1 MSPVIYEVRDYHYRP
16 DLIGAYR
23 VWADEAA
30 QILKAH
36 LDVVG
41 FWVDEGRYE
50 PLVKGS
56 DPFDSPIGHANVTW
70 IIRWESREAREV
82 GYPKAFAGPDWASVK
97 TKHPDTDGY
106 RQMTVRFMD
115 AL

>member
-1 MSPVIYEVRDYHYRP
+1 VIYEVRDYHYRP

-23 VWADEAA
+23 TWAEEAV
-30 QILKAH
+30 QVLRAH

-41 FWVDEGRYE
+41 FWVDEGTYE

-82 GYPKAFAGPDWASVK
+82 GYPKAFSGSDGAALVA
-97 TKHPDTDGY
+97 KHPDINGY
-106 RQMTVRFMD
+106 RQTSARFMD

>member
-1 MSPVIYEVRDYHYRP
+1 MIYEVRDYHYRP

-97 TKHPDTDGY
+97 MKHPDTDGY